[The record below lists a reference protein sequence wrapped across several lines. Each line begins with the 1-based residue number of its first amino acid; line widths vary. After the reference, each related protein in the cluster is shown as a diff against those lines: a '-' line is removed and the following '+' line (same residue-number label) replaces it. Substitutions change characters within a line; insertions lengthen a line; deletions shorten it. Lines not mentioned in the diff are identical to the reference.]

1 MKNYI
6 KLFVFIFVLF
16 FTNYLKAQDENYS
29 GIYIIDSYVTPDK
42 PYKFLVSF
50 VTDDSTK
57 ANLILN
63 DKYKFTVSDSFSNNH
78 KAEIDLSKLNL
89 DSSTF
94 VYYIQII
101 TKDGNEYR
109 SEQYEAELP
118 ELLISTAS
126 TNSNIFTTCLFGSI
140 IFLIPEPTYTYM
152 PNFNSFSFKKEIP
165 LITYHLGGYNY
176 PTGYFNVEYR
186 HITKNHFNSF
196 GIGYKHIFL
205 LPVIEYV
212 SLGVTGFTNFKS
224 KNGLIPEISLG
235 LFTLYN
241 HFTLNVKYRYNI
253 KPNEKEFNFN
263 EISIGLFS
271 NFFSLNL

>member
-6 KLFVFIFVLF
+6 KILFLF
-16 FTNYLKAQDENYS
+16 FAFFISFSVKAQNEIYN
-29 GIYIIDSYVTPDK
+29 GIYIIDSYVTPEK

-50 VTDDSTK
+50 VTDDSAKT
-57 ANLILN
+57 NLVIN
-63 DKYKFTVSDSFSNNH
+63 DKYKFVVSKDFSINH
-78 KAEIDLSKLNL
+78 KIELDLSNIKL
-89 DSSTF
+89 DSSNF
-94 VYYIQII
+94 VYYIQIL
-101 TKDGNEYR
+101 TKNEEEYK

-118 ELLISTAS
+118 QTLITTTT

-140 IFLIPEPTYTYM
+140 IFLIPEPTYVYM

-165 LITYHLGGYNY
+165 LLTYHLGGYNY

-186 HITKNHFNSF
+186 HITKNHFNTF
-196 GIGYKHIFL
+196 GIGYKHIVL
-205 LPVIEYV
+205 MPVIEYISV
-212 SLGVTGFTNFKS
+212 GVTGFTNFKS

-235 LFTLYN
+235 LFKLYDN
-241 HFTLNVKYRYNI
+241 FTFNVKYRYNI

-263 EISIGLFS
+263 EISVGLFS